1 MESKSQSVDIDTLKK
16 DFHMLMEHLRI
27 ISCTGEYIFNNKKKH
42 NMVIPRKYL
51 PSSDKF
57 KLNKYVAQEIFNDI
71 FKIYIQNLGEEWNF
85 FAQPYKIKMAIIN
98 TSIDTIYDAII
109 QFIDKIVK
117 TLQDQLLSKEI
128 LEYAMRFLSSRQ
140 KYSNMKKNECI
151 LFKTKLSLLEQHIK
165 IKYQGYIDII
175 NRAIVEDPRSLLTE
189 LSRVPPLVSAPMI
202 SAPPLV
208 SAPVVSLPPSRKVDD
223 GFVLVETPSTS
234 PQQSR
239 TAPGSSLLSR
249 LRRTFRRRRGGKR
262 KKKKTMRKKGGYIY
276 KSKSFKKKKQKRKKG
291 KKKNTKKKRKR

>member
-1 MESKSQSVDIDTLKK
+1 MESKSQSVDIDALKR

-165 IKYQGYIDII
+165 IRYQQRIDVI
-175 NRAIVEDPRSLLTE
+175 NSAIVQDPRSLLTE
-189 LSRVPPLVSAPMI
+189 LSSAPPLVSAPII

-208 SAPVVSLPPSRKVDD
+208 SAPVVSLPPSSKVDD
-223 GFVLVETPSTS
+223 GFVLVETPSTP
-234 PQQSR
+234 PQPSR
-239 TAPGSSLLSR
+239 TAPRSSLLNR
-249 LRRTFRRRRGGKR
+249 IRKTFRRRGRVGKR
-262 KKKKTMRKKGGYIY
+262 KKKKTTRKKGGYIY
-276 KSKSFKKKKQKRKKG
+276 KSKSFKKKRKKG